1 MRDVAQVEATGPGV
15 TTPHGASSWME
26 MLWWRRRFRRPP
38 KRREPALREKTD
50 LGTKI
55 RTLDELEEFGMPTQM
70 IRDKV
75 LDALQ
80 DVHVEWL
87 AATPLVFVATAAADG
102 RCDVS
107 PKGDPPGFVQVLDA
121 HTIALPERPGNR
133 RMDGYRNVLSNPY
146 VGLICVIPG
155 RGDTMRVNG
164 AATLV
169 RDAPFMEDMRV
180 RGHRPSLAL
189 VVNVE
194 EVFFHCAKAFRRA
207 NAWDPVT
214 WNPDGARPP
223 AEVALSLWRKGQP
236 RDEVL
241 SFYEHRVSRE
251 ELYST

>member
-1 MRDVAQVEATGPGV
+1 
-15 TTPHGASSWME
+15 
-26 MLWWRRRFRRPP
+26 ML
-38 KRREPALREKTD
+38 EKID
-50 LGTKI
+50 IGTKI
-55 RTLDELEEFGMPTQM
+55 STVDELEEFGAPTPM

-87 AATPLVFVATAAADG
+87 AATPLVFVATAASDG

-133 RMDGYRNVLSNPY
+133 RMDGYHNVLSNPH

-164 AATLV
+164 RATLV
-169 RDAPFMEDMRV
+169 RDAPFMADMRIG
-180 RGHRPSLAL
+180 GHAPSLAL
-189 VVNVE
+189 VVKIE
-194 EVFFHCAKAFRRA
+194 EVFFHCTKAFRRA
-207 NAWDPVT
+207 KAWDHLT
-214 WNPDGARPP
+214 WNPDAAPPP

-236 RDEVL
+236 RDEVVAY
-241 SFYEHRVSRE
+241 YERHVSHE
-251 ELYST
+251 DLYPTD